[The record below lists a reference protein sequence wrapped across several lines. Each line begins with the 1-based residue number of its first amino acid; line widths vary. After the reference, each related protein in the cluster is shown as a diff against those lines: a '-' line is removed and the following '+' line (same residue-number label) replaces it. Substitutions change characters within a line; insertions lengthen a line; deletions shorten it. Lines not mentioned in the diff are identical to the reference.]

1 MLKSVF
7 AEDVFSSFTDL
18 VTAGIIS
25 VQAQDHAPIISFYT
39 RIYNNEPLT
48 KNQANYILKILEKYK
63 YLSAVAGL
71 DYQHSLA
78 TLQWQRSFRI
88 LDLSKNMY
96 VERST
101 TGQIEVCL
109 KFPFQLKTE
118 FDAEINSGSLLSKS
132 SKWDPEEK
140 VRRLNIY
147 DFNLISLYEFA
158 NKHNFEI
165 DESFMSVLA
174 DVEEIWQN
182 SDDVVPYCEVTDCRV
197 ELKNA
202 PQDAEEWWQQH
213 RTETIENDL
222 LLAKSMGFPLRKI
235 PVNSV
240 EKIAASQENSF
251 WVKDKDQFF
260 SIYKKVSGRVCVMLD
275 RTSNTLQW
283 LQSFVAE
290 ADKHAISRDEIKVCF
305 RDSKDS
311 VTGLNDWIKLAGVG
325 GKVETGRILI
335 FESKPAKWLFKD
347 SQDVTMLVT
356 NNLYPPT
363 NTMAKDWFQ
372 SHPCVIYLGDIRP
385 SEQRG
390 QKIVEL

>member
-39 RIYNNEPLT
+39 RIYNSEPLT

-78 TLQWQRSFRI
+78 NMQWQRPFRI
-88 LDLSKNMY
+88 LDLSKSMY

-182 SDDVVPYCEVTDCRV
+182 SDDVIPYCEVTDHRV

-202 PQDAEEWWQQH
+202 SPDAEEWWQQH
-213 RTETIENDL
+213 CTKTVDNDL

-240 EKIAASQENSF
+240 EKIASSQENSF

-260 SIYKKVSGRVCVMLD
+260 SIYKKVSGKVCVMLD

-283 LQSFVAE
+283 LQTFVAE
-290 ADKHAISRDEIKVCF
+290 ADKHAVSRDEIKVCF

-335 FESKPAKWLFKD
+335 FESRPAKWLFKD

-363 NTMAKDWFQ
+363 NTMAKEWFQ
-372 SHPCVIYLGDIRP
+372 HHPCVIYLGDIRP

>member
-63 YLSAVAGL
+63 YLSAIAGL

-78 TLQWQRSFRI
+78 TLQWQRPFRI
-88 LDLSKNMY
+88 LDLSKSMY
-96 VERST
+96 VERSI

-182 SDDVVPYCEVTDCRV
+182 SDDVVPYCEVTDHGV

-202 PQDAEEWWQQH
+202 SLDAEEWWQQH
-213 RTETIENDL
+213 RTETVENDL

-240 EKIAASQENSF
+240 EKIATSQENAF

-260 SIYKKVSGRVCVMLD
+260 SIYKQVSGRICVMLD

-283 LQSFVAE
+283 LQTFVAE
-290 ADKHAISRDEIKVCF
+290 ADKHAVSRDEIKVCF

-311 VTGLNDWIKLAGVG
+311 VTGLNEWIKLAGVG

-363 NTMAKDWFQ
+363 NNMAKEWFQ

>member
-7 AEDVFSSFTDL
+7 AEDIFSLFTDL
-18 VTAGIIS
+18 VTSGIIS

-39 RIYNNEPLT
+39 RIYNGDPLT

-63 YLSAVAGL
+63 YVSAVAGL
-71 DYQHSLA
+71 DYQKNL
-78 TLQWQRSFRI
+78 TNLQWRKPFRI
-88 LDLSKNMY
+88 LDLSKSIF
-96 VERST
+96 VERT
-101 TGQIEVCL
+101 ETGQIEICL

-118 FDAEINSGSLLSKS
+118 FDAEISGGSLLSKS
-132 SKWDPEEK
+132 SRWDPEEK
-140 VRRLNIY
+140 VRRLNVY
-147 DFNLISLYEFA
+147 EYNLISLYEFA

-182 SDDVVPYCEVTDCRV
+182 ADDVLPYSENTNLGV

-202 PQDAEEWWQQH
+202 PPDAQEWWQQH
-213 RTETIENDL
+213 RTETFENDL
-222 LLAKSMGFPLRKI
+222 LLAKSMGFRLKKI
-235 PVNSV
+235 PENPV

-251 WVKDKDQFF
+251 WVKDKDLFF
-260 SIYKKVSGRVCVMLD
+260 SIYKKVSGKVCVILD
-275 RTSNTLQW
+275 RTGNTLQW

-290 ADKHAISRDEIKVCF
+290 ADKHSVSREEIKVCF
-305 RDSKDS
+305 RDAKDS
-311 VTGLNDWIKLAGVG
+311 TTGLNDWIKLAGVG

-363 NTMAKDWFQ
+363 NTMAKEWFQ

>member
-39 RIYNNEPLT
+39 RIYNSEPLT

-63 YLSAVAGL
+63 YLSAVAGF

-78 TLQWQRSFRI
+78 TMQWQRPFRI
-88 LDLSKNMY
+88 LDLSKSMY

-182 SDDVVPYCEVTDCRV
+182 SDDVIPYCEVTDHGV

-202 PQDAEEWWQQH
+202 LPDAEEWWQQH
-213 RTETIENDL
+213 CTETVENDL

-240 EKIAASQENSF
+240 EKIASSQENSF

-283 LQSFVAE
+283 LQTFVAE
-290 ADKHAISRDEIKVCF
+290 ADKHAVSRDEIKVCF

-335 FESKPAKWLFKD
+335 FESRPAKWLFKD

-363 NTMAKDWFQ
+363 NTMAKEWFE
-372 SHPCVIYLGDIRP
+372 SHPCVIYLGDIKP

>member
-63 YLSAVAGL
+63 YLSAIAGL

-78 TLQWQRSFRI
+78 NMQWQRPFRI
-88 LDLSKNMY
+88 LDLSKSMY

-182 SDDVVPYCEVTDCRV
+182 SDDVIPYCEVTDHGV

-202 PQDAEEWWQQH
+202 WPDAEEWWQQH
-213 RTETIENDL
+213 CTKTVDNDL

-240 EKIAASQENSF
+240 EKIASSQENSF

-283 LQSFVAE
+283 LQTFVAE
-290 ADKHAISRDEIKVCF
+290 ADKHAVSRDEIKVCF

-311 VTGLNDWIKLAGVG
+311 VTGLNDWVKLAGVG

-335 FESKPAKWLFKD
+335 FESRPAKWLFKD

-363 NTMAKDWFQ
+363 NTMAKEWFQ

>member
-7 AEDVFSSFTDL
+7 AEDIFSLFTDL
-18 VTAGIIS
+18 VTSGIIS

-39 RIYNNEPLT
+39 RIYNGDPLT

-63 YLSAVAGL
+63 YVSAVAGL
-71 DYQHSLA
+71 DYQKNL
-78 TLQWQRSFRI
+78 TNLQWRKPFRI
-88 LDLSKNMY
+88 LDLSKSIF
-96 VERST
+96 VERT
-101 TGQIEVCL
+101 ETGQIEICL

-118 FDAEINSGSLLSKS
+118 FDAEISGGSLLSKS
-132 SKWDPEEK
+132 SRWDPEEK
-140 VRRLNIY
+140 VRRLNVY
-147 DFNLISLYEFA
+147 EYNLISLYEFA

-182 SDDVVPYCEVTDCRV
+182 ADDVLPYSENTNLGV

-202 PQDAEEWWQQH
+202 PPDAQEWWQQH
-213 RTETIENDL
+213 RTETFENDL
-222 LLAKSMGFPLRKI
+222 LLAKSMGFRLKKI
-235 PVNSV
+235 PENPV

-251 WVKDKDQFF
+251 WVKDKDLFF
-260 SIYKKVSGRVCVMLD
+260 SIYKKVSGKVCVILD

-290 ADKHAISRDEIKVCF
+290 ADKHSVSREEIKVCF
-305 RDSKDS
+305 RDAKDS
-311 VTGLNDWIKLAGVG
+311 TTGLNDWIKLAGVG

-363 NTMAKDWFQ
+363 NTMAKEWFQ

>member
-7 AEDVFSSFTDL
+7 AEDIFSSFTDL
-18 VTAGIIS
+18 VTTGIIS

-39 RIYNNEPLT
+39 RIYNGEPLT

-63 YLSAVAGL
+63 YVAAVAGL
-71 DYQHSLA
+71 DYQHNLA
-78 TLQWQRSFRI
+78 NMLWQHPFRI
-88 LDLSKNMY
+88 LDLSKSIY
-96 VERST
+96 VERSV

-118 FDAEINSGSLLSKS
+118 FDNEINSGSLLTKS
-132 SKWDPEEK
+132 SRWDPEEK
-140 VRRLNIY
+140 VRRLNVY

-158 NKHNFEI
+158 IKHNFEI

-182 SDDVVPYCEVTDCRV
+182 SDDVIPYCEITGQGV

-202 PQDAEEWWQQH
+202 PPDAEEWWQQH
-213 RTETIENDL
+213 CTETVENDL
-222 LLAKSMGFPLRKI
+222 LLAKCMGFRLRKI
-235 PVNSV
+235 PENLV
-240 EKIAASQENSF
+240 EKIATAQENSF
-251 WVKDKDQFF
+251 WVKNKDQFF

-283 LQSFVAE
+283 LQTFVAE
-290 ADKHAISRDEIKVCF
+290 ADKHAVSRDEIKVCF

-311 VTGLNDWIKLAGVG
+311 TAGLNEWIKLAGVG

-347 SQDVTMLVT
+347 SQDVTILVT

-363 NTMAKDWFQ
+363 NTMAKEWFQ

-390 QKIVEL
+390 QRIVEL